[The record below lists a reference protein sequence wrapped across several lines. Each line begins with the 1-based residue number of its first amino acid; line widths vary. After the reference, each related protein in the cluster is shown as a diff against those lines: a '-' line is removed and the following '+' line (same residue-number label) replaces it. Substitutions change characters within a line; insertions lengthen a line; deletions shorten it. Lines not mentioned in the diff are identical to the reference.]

1 MNLHLTDNIELA
13 PKFDG
18 MLPDD
23 TSLWT
28 DRLVLSAVIWL
39 SRKLDKPILKL
50 TSRDYKDAGL
60 ELLTD
65 YNGSAYDLNIK
76 AFDALQH
83 TITGWPGG
91 KPGTGNFM
99 RPAREL
105 PYPKRIIVFS
115 PHPDDDVISMGG
127 TIARLVKQGHEVH
140 VAYETS
146 GNIAVGDEEV
156 TRFMHFIN
164 GFDQLFCKNTGSDNG

>member
-50 TSRDYKDAGL
+50 TSRDYKDAGFEHKGIRCL
-60 ELLTD
+60 AAYYYRMARRKAGYRKLYAAGTRTAISEKNNSFFASPRRRRDFHGWD
-65 YNGSAYDLNIK
+65 YCA
-76 AFDALQH
+76 
-83 TITGWPGG
+83 PG
-91 KPGTGNFM
+91 
-99 RPAREL
+99 
-105 PYPKRIIVFS
+105 
-115 PHPDDDVISMGG
+115 
-127 TIARLVKQGHEVH
+127 
-140 VAYETS
+140 
-146 GNIAVGDEEV
+146 
-156 TRFMHFIN
+156 
-164 GFDQLFCKNTGSDNG
+164 